1 MFLHA
6 TKRHILDRTSYVHSQ
21 HKFIM
26 VHGRAT
32 NQGSADKGMVRT
44 LRSEQ
49 SDGTETLQSICFL
62 MARFTY
68 SLFNHESV
76 LQANNRLT
84 WSWTWSV
91 FAEAR
96 F

>member
-6 TKRHILDRTSYVHSQ
+6 TKRHILDHTSYVHSQ

-32 NQGSADKGMVRT
+32 NWGSADKGMVRT

-49 SDGTETLQSICFL
+49 SDGTETLQSSGL
-62 MARFTY
+62 PARPGLKAGYT
-68 SLFNHESV
+68 
-76 LQANNRLT
+76 ARL
-84 WSWTWSV
+84 
-91 FAEAR
+91 
-96 F
+96 

>member
-6 TKRHILDRTSYVHSQ
+6 TKLHILDRTSYLHSQ

-32 NQGSADKGMVRT
+32 NWGSADKGMVRT
-44 LRSEQ
+44 LRFEQ

-62 MARFTY
+62 MERFTY
-68 SLFNHESV
+68 SLFNHEFV
-76 LQANNRLT
+76 LYYKPT
-84 WSWTWSV
+84 ID
-91 FAEAR
+91 
-96 F
+96 

>member
-6 TKRHILDRTSYVHSQ
+6 TKLHILDRTSYVHSQ

-26 VHGRAT
+26 VHRRAT
-32 NQGSADKGMVRT
+32 NWGSADKGMVRT

-68 SLFNHESV
+68 SLFNREFV
-76 LQANNRLT
+76 LYYKPT
-84 WSWTWSV
+84 ID
-91 FAEAR
+91 
-96 F
+96 